1 MYHRYANYFKQPSLY
16 QQIYGEAT
24 LITKP
29 TLVEYQHDG
38 IIHL

>member
-1 MYHRYANYFKQPSLY
+1 MYHRYAKLFKQPSLY
-16 QQIYGEAT
+16 LHIYGKVT

-29 TLVEYQHDG
+29 TLVEYQNDW

>member
-1 MYHRYANYFKQPSLY
+1 MQITSKQPSLY

-29 TLVEYQHDG
+29 TLVEYQNDW